1 MNELPDMEY
10 PDLVGLTEIL
20 GWKDITTK
28 RQKKSGTTIYRLPI
42 KKYGKYIEVGSF
54 KTGYVRNQNS
64 GYSNYQLNKR
74 VENQPTYYKD
84 YEWQTKGIGD
94 NCRQEQVWTG
104 KYRKFT
110 TRGCELI
117 PDKRDRLE
125 YLITYCLKNYYVK
138 QANQVEDGKFVP
150 KWLHE
155 RRLGHFLK
163 CEDTDDFI
171 NFKYSGGQIEN
182 LENGDIFV
190 HEQHAYWNKWKEDK
204 PSSVEIIID
213 GHRYKVK

>member
-1 MNELPDMEY
+1 MSILISDDMEY

-20 GWKDITTK
+20 GWKDISTK
-28 RQKKSGTTIYRLPI
+28 RQKKIGTTIYRLPI

-74 VENQPTYYKD
+74 VESEPQYYTSGERD
-84 YEWQTKGIGD
+84 SMGRRLYTQ
-94 NCRQEQVWTG
+94 
-104 KYRKFT
+104 YT
-110 TRGCELI
+110 TRTCELI

-125 YLITYCLKNYYVK
+125 YLITYCLKNYYIK

-150 KWLHE
+150 KWVHE
-155 RRLGHFLK
+155 ERCGQFLK
-163 CEDTDDFI
+163 CKDTDDMI
-171 NFKYSGGQIEN
+171 NFEYSGGQIEN
-182 LENGDIFV
+182 LENGDVYV

-204 PSSVEIIID
+204 PSSVDIIID